1 MSTSNMPV
9 KGDSKWLKSLN
20 PGTPLYNAEYVSEAN
35 EVVLHKV
42 IFDEYD
48 TKSVKKDGSESIY
61 AKVHIEGAKSIDV
74 PTQDISYGYFQ
85 TPLEALE
92 KFRDTIEYILKS
104 SEKAIR
110 EENKRLEKLI
120 KRGK

>member
-9 KGDSKWLKSLN
+9 KGDSNWLKNLT
-20 PGTPLYNAEYVSEAN
+20 PGTPLYNAEYISEAN
-35 EVVLHKV
+35 EVILHKV

-48 TKSVKKDGSESIY
+48 SKSIKKQGSESIY
-61 AKVHIEGAKSIDV
+61 AKVHVEGSKSIEV

-85 TPLEALE
+85 TPLEALQ

-110 EENKRLEKLI
+110 EEEHRLEKLI